1 MTRARV
7 LVRSLVMT
15 LLPLLLAN
23 AVAAQDLSVA
33 LEMPRAV
40 AEQAVTFFNAPT
52 TIRFNGRSGVPAEG
66 AVVGDVAALGG
77 PFTVAGSIEGDVLV
91 MNGDLV
97 FQEGGRV
104 TGNVIVIGGMLSARV
119 PGDVS
124 GTLDVY
130 PGVLR
135 VVERDGRIELS
146 ARQLRSFDR
155 AEGLGRTTFTV
166 RAGTNYNRV
175 EGLPVMFGPVF
186 ETAEPHSLKV
196 EALGV
201 WRSESGLTLGEE
213 EFGYHLLVEQRF
225 GSEQLFSVGG
235 TLHSTVAPIS
245 PIGLSDVESSLSTF
259 FLRKDYRD
267 YYEHTGWSAF
277 VTAAPPQL
285 PLFLRLEYLDEKHRF
300 AAVQAPWT
308 LRRNDSAWR
317 PQPLVAEGDL
327 RAAAAE
333 VSYDTRNDA
342 RDPTDGW
349 WLRARAVQGVS
360 GELAIPAHAG
370 LSVDGLE
377 LFEAE
382 PVDAT
387 FNTGV
392 IDVRRY
398 ARVGPDSDVA
408 LRVMFAGSLD
418 GGAIPPQYQYALG
431 GLPTLP
437 GYRLFSHDCGARA
450 RLVTIEF
457 EEDDATYAQ
466 PAFPSY
472 GCDRAAL
479 LQFEYRRRLDLN
491 LDFGPWEDDRLSWY
505 PQVDLSP
512 SWGFFFDI
520 GQGWSSADPELDTS
534 VISDLGLAVFLGN
547 IGLYTA
553 YPLRGEDRELNFFLR
568 FQRRF

>member
-1 MTRARV
+1 MTHARV
-7 LVRSLVMT
+7 VVRCFVMT
-15 LLPLLLAN
+15 LPGLLLPF
-23 AVAAQDLSVA
+23 AVVAQDISLP

-40 AEQAVTFFNAPT
+40 AEQAVAFFNAPS
-52 TIRFNGRSGVPAEG
+52 TIRFNGRSGVPAG
-66 AVVGDVAALGG
+66 GSVFGNVAALGG
-77 PFTVAGSIEGDVLV
+77 PFTVGGRIDGDLLVL
-91 MNGDLV
+91 NGDLV
-97 FQEGGRV
+97 FREGGRV
-104 TGNVIVIGGMLSARV
+104 SGNVTLIGGMLDARV

-124 GTLDVY
+124 GTLAVY

-135 VVERDGRIELS
+135 VVDRDGEIELS

-175 EGLPVMFGPVF
+175 EGLPVMFGPLF

-213 EFGYHLLVEQRF
+213 EFGYQLLVEQRF
-225 GSEQLFSVGG
+225 GSEQVLSVGG

-245 PIGLSDVESSLSTF
+245 PIGLSDVESSLATF

-267 YYEHTGWSAF
+267 YFEHTGWSAF
-277 VTAAPPQL
+277 VTASPPQL
-285 PLFLRLEYLDEKHRF
+285 PLHLRLEYLDEKHRF

-308 LRRNDSAWR
+308 LRRNDSSWR

-327 RAAAAE
+327 RALAAE
-333 VSYDTRNDA
+333 VSLDTRNDV

-349 WLRARAVQGVS
+349 WVRARVVQGVDGALAMPQHS
-360 GELAIPAHAG
+360 ALAIGDPW
-370 LSVDGLE
+370 V
-377 LFEAE
+377 FEPE
-382 PVDAT
+382 SVDAT
-387 FNTGV
+387 FNTGSL
-392 IDVRRY
+392 DLRRY
-398 ARVGPDSDVA
+398 ARVGPESDVA
-408 LRVMFAGSLD
+408 LRVLLAGSLD

-431 GLPTLP
+431 GLPSLP
-437 GYRLFSHDCGARA
+437 GYPLFSQDCGARS

-457 EEDDATYAQ
+457 EEADATYTQ
-466 PAFPSY
+466 PAFPRY

-479 LQFEYRRRLDLN
+479 LQLEYRRRLELDL
-491 LDFGPWEDDRLSWY
+491 DIGPWEDDRLSWY
-505 PQVDLSP
+505 PQMDLSP

-520 GQGWSSADPELDTS
+520 GQGWSSAAPELDTS
-534 VISDLGLAVFLGN
+534 MISDLGLAVFLGN
-547 IGLYTA
+547 LGLYTA
-553 YPLRGEDRELNFFLR
+553 YPLRGDDRELNFFVR